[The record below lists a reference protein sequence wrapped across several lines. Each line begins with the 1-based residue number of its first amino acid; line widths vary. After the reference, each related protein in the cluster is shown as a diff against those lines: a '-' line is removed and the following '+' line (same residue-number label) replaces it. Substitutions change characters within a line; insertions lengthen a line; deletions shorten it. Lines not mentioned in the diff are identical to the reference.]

1 MPVLNL
7 ALLVCIS
14 VCLGLSLVWI
24 SDLTGILRAGLAGA
38 SFSAKTPQG
47 DRHPPLLQNVMPPS
61 PSSGPSRLS
70 PSAGPPSP
78 SLPSPWYA
86 VNLSLLFP
94 GLGHFY
100 GGQIGRGLLWLI
112 LGIGLLAT
120 TIWAFLGANG
130 DVQIGAG
137 CLGMGL
143 VLWVFSVIDA
153 YSCLSQAPKQ
163 QFRSFASQERK
174 DKTVKD
180 IWFSVF
186 LSQLL
191 PGLGHLQANRLVA
204 GAIFLVVTLLW
215 FTAAALFRSVMMG
228 LGLLL
233 AIACAQLAWQLSF
246 QPVRPAAAPQL
257 AAAGR
262 TGTGTTGSAAE
273 LERSESS
280 SRFPVNLPLRLSP
293 APAVTQAILR
303 KGLALALLILLSRS
317 LMFGSVALAEQWVE
331 PFAVP
336 SESMW
341 PTLQVGDRI
350 LVSKSNRYRPE
361 RGDIVVFRSRYFI
374 GRDNTVAESEE
385 SHFFVK
391 RLVAMA
397 GDQIEISQ
405 GQLLLNGLPLNER
418 YLAEPIGYEMPPTV
432 LLPGQLFVL
441 GDNRNF
447 SFDSHVWGALST
459 QDVVGKAYRISWPP
473 ARNRAL

>member
-1 MPVLNL
+1 
-7 ALLVCIS
+7 
-14 VCLGLSLVWI
+14 
-24 SDLTGILRAGLAGA
+24 
-38 SFSAKTPQG
+38 
-47 DRHPPLLQNVMPPS
+47 MPPS

-100 GGQIGRGLLWLI
+100 GGQIGRGLLWFV

-120 TIWAFLGANG
+120 TVWAFLGANG

-137 CLGMGL
+137 CLGMGV

-153 YSCLSQAPKQ
+153 YSCLCQAPKQ

-174 DKTVKD
+174 DKTAKD

-204 GAIFLVVTLLW
+204 GVIFLVITLLW
-215 FTAAALFRSVMMG
+215 FTAAALFRSVMVG

-257 AAAGR
+257 AATAAG
-262 TGTGTTGSAAE
+262 TVMTDTVTTDTVTTGSAAE
-273 LERSESS
+273 SERSENG
-280 SRFPVNLPLRLSP
+280 RRLPVNLPLQLSP

-303 KGLALALLILLSRS
+303 KGLALALLIFLSRS

-391 RLVAMA
+391 RLVARA

-418 YLAEPIGYEMPPTV
+418 YLPEPIGYEMPPTV

-473 ARNRAL
+473 ARNQPL